1 MKMNENNL
9 MQPISTAPYSHQQKI
24 HRSNTVSTASS
35 YDNKSNKNNIT
46 IEMPESFLTGRQNSS
61 KSRERSLTKVVRNIS
76 HVVEDAKKRYNGD
89 VPNKVIVKVDPNTME
104 TA

>member
-1 MKMNENNL
+1 MKMSENNL
-9 MQPISTAPYSHQQKI
+9 MQPISTVPYTHQQKL
-24 HRSNTVSTASS
+24 HRSNTVSTTNS

-61 KSRERSLTKVVRNIS
+61 RSREPSLTKVVKNIS

-89 VPNKVIVKVDPNTME
+89 IPNKVIVKVDPNAMQ